1 MLQGTGYPLLNA
13 SNPPKNIALGD
24 CASSEYPYYS
34 LLILV
39 FQVVTESVLENARI
53 LIMHLV

>member
-1 MLQGTGYPLLNA
+1 MLQGTGYPLLDAN
-13 SNPPKNIALGD
+13 NPPIFLRGD
-24 CASSEYPYYS
+24 CGSSEYPYYS

>member
-13 SNPPKNIALGD
+13 SNPPIFLQGD
-24 CASSEYPYYS
+24 CGSSEYPYYS